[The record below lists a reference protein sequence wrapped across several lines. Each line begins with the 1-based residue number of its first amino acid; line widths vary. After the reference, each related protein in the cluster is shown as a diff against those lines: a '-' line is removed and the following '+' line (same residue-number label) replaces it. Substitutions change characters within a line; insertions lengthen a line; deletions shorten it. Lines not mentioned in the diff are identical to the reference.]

1 LRPFYPLFRNPHL
14 ATLAASLWP
23 RKLDEARFPVT
34 ARLYRPEPEVQI
46 LIHTQAP
53 EKPIADVMLVHG
65 LEGSSDSGYMRSM
78 AQTLLEAGFATHRMN
93 IRTCG
98 GTEFLCDTLY
108 HAGLTTDIFA
118 YLMDLDRQRR
128 TPVFLVGFSLG
139 GNMVLKLAGEM
150 GDDAHRVLAGVVAVS
165 TPLDLAA
172 CARRLNAFQNR
183 IYQWHFVSSM
193 KKRLELRRKILPPT
207 LGWDRLKGL
216 RTIYQLDDVFTGP
229 SFGFSGAEHYYATQS
244 AAQFLERIRVPA
256 VLVHAQDDPMIPW
269 EAYAQP
275 AFETNPNLHLN
286 AVACGGHIGFLSR
299 DLPRF
304 WVDDVVSRILTDLR
318 NN

>member
-1 LRPFYPLFRNPHL
+1 LRPFYPLFRNPHV
-14 ATLAASLWP
+14 ATLAANLWP
-23 RKLDEARFPVT
+23 RKLDEGRFPVT

-46 LIHTQAP
+46 LIHSQSP
-53 EKPIADVMLVHG
+53 EEPVADVILVHG

-78 AQTLLEAGFATHRMN
+78 AQALLEAGFATHRMN

-108 HAGLTTDIFA
+108 HAGLTTDLFA
-118 YLMDLDRQRR
+118 YMMDLDRQRK

-150 GDDAHRVLAGVVAVS
+150 GEDARRLLAGVVTVS
-165 TPLDLAA
+165 TPLDLGA
-172 CARRLNAFQNR
+172 CARRLNHWQNR

-193 KKRLELRRKILPPT
+193 KKRLAMRRKILPGH
-207 LGWDRLKGL
+207 LAWERLRGL
-216 RTIYQLDDVFTGP
+216 RTIYELDDVFTGP
-229 SFGFSGAEHYYATQS
+229 SFGFSGAEHYYSTQS
-244 AAQFLERIRVPA
+244 ASQFLERVRVPT
-256 VLVHAQDDPMIPW
+256 VLIQAQDDPMIPW
-269 EAYAQP
+269 EAYSQP
-275 AFETNPNLHLN
+275 ALETNVNLHLN
-286 AVACGGHIGFLSR
+286 AITYGGHIGFLSR

-304 WVDDVVSRILTDLR
+304 WVDDVVSRILADLR